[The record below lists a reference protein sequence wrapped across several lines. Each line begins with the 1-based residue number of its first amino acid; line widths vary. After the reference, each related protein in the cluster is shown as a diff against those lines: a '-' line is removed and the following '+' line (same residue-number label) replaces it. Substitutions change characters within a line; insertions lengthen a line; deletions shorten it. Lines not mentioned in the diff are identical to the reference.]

1 MGLVGVQ
8 DWRWFD
14 LGQLRLLLRLL
25 CRWQWLL
32 AVKENHQVCALMYPN
47 ERSSN
52 SLVNYFLLKFK
63 TPSGGINAIERSGDL
78 RRAIAYL
85 T

>member
-1 MGLVGVQ
+1 
-8 DWRWFD
+8 
-14 LGQLRLLLRLL
+14 
-25 CRWQWLL
+25 
-32 AVKENHQVCALMYPN
+32 MYPN

-52 SLVNYFLLKFK
+52 SLVNYLLLKFK

-78 RRAIAYL
+78 RLAIAYL

>member
-1 MGLVGVQ
+1 M
-8 DWRWFD
+8 
-14 LGQLRLLLRLL
+14 
-25 CRWQWLL
+25 
-32 AVKENHQVCALMYPN
+32 MYPN